1 MVILGGTHPWK
12 STAVCKK
19 FRRNLAVMFRA
30 IVKWVAPNR
39 VRALL
44 ERGDNQTKPC
54 SIKNRRL
61 KLRRPN
67 MFIFWLVVLLT
78 LRCFWQILLWD
89 FGCVSPCLL
98 WGYQIRPSSSV
109 AAVVCHYVIVCV
121 RFRFTSPNPFGATVF
136 VFPSGEF
143 ISRQFRRKLFAQG
156 RGFFWFSRRLPFRQ
170 HVFFGCIS
178 SDAPHRFLANIQK
191 KRNIY
196 TADVY
201 IYIYIDI
208 SMKRL

>member
-1 MVILGGTHPWK
+1 MLKVWISKENYVWSMVILGGTPPRK

-78 LRCFWQILLWD
+78 LRCFWQIPLRREKNVPEIGILCGGN
-89 FGCVSPCLL
+89 FATLMSCSP
-98 WGYQIRPSSSV
+98 
-109 AAVVCHYVIVCV
+109 VVTLINILIIPKCQ
-121 RFRFTSPNPFGATVF
+121 N
-136 VFPSGEF
+136 
-143 ISRQFRRKLFAQG
+143 AQT
-156 RGFFWFSRRLPFRQ
+156 
-170 HVFFGCIS
+170 
-178 SDAPHRFLANIQK
+178 AETHRMSKWQK
-191 KRNIY
+191 C
-196 TADVY
+196 
-201 IYIYIDI
+201 
-208 SMKRL
+208 

>member
-1 MVILGGTHPWK
+1 MLKICVSKENYVWSMVILGGTPPWK

-30 IVKWVAPNR
+30 IVKWVAPNK

-78 LRCFWQILLWD
+78 LRCFWQIPLWD

-109 AAVVCHYVIVCV
+109 AAVVCHYRHCLCPFPIY
-121 RFRFTSPNPFGATVF
+121 FTKS
-136 VFPSGEF
+136 
-143 ISRQFRRKLFAQG
+143 
-156 RGFFWFSRRLPFRQ
+156 FWCYRLCFSFW
-170 HVFFGCIS
+170 G
-178 SDAPHRFLANIQK
+178 
-191 KRNIY
+191 
-196 TADVY
+196 VY
-201 IYIYIDI
+201 FEAIPA
-208 SMKRL
+208 KTFCTG

>member
-1 MVILGGTHPWK
+1 MNVEKYEFLKKIMFGVWLFWGGTPPWK

-78 LRCFWQILLWD
+78 LRCFLTNPSTPWKMFVPEIGILCGGNFATLMS
-89 FGCVSPCLL
+89 CP
-98 WGYQIRPSSSV
+98 P
-109 AAVVCHYVIVCV
+109 VVTLINILIIPKCQ
-121 RFRFTSPNPFGATVF
+121 N
-136 VFPSGEF
+136 
-143 ISRQFRRKLFAQG
+143 AQ
-156 RGFFWFSRRLPFRQ
+156 
-170 HVFFGCIS
+170 
-178 SDAPHRFLANIQK
+178 
-191 KRNIY
+191 
-196 TADVY
+196 TAEMPRM
-201 IYIYIDI
+201 
-208 SMKRL
+208 SK